1 VEKKKKKKEKKRYFL
16 GYFFFVV
23 YLVALW
29 FNLERYF
36 KKDFREREIGC
47 LNWGL

>member
-1 VEKKKKKKEKKRYFL
+1 VEKKKKKKSDIFWDT
-16 GYFFFVV
+16 FFVV